1 MKKVLLILGVLF
13 ISGCQTTY
21 LTSDGE
27 ELVGNSVIGC
37 LAGELFFKNCEAGAV
52 GGANCNTKR
61 NCDTKRAK
69 IVVDI

>member
-1 MKKVLLILGVLF
+1 MKKLLLAFAIVF

-27 ELVGNSVIGC
+27 ELVGNSVLGC

-52 GGANCNTKR
+52 GGAAVTVIR
-61 NCDTKRAK
+61 NEQK
-69 IVVDI
+69 

>member
-52 GGANCNTKR
+52 GGWR

>member
-52 GGANCNTKR
+52 GGVTVIR
-61 NCDTKRAK
+61 NEQK
-69 IVVDI
+69 

>member
-37 LAGELFFKNCEAGAV
+37 LAMNCSLRTV
-52 GGANCNTKR
+52 KL
-61 NCDTKRAK
+61 
-69 IVVDI
+69 VQLVLP

>member
-1 MKKVLLILGVLF
+1 MKKILLILGVLF

-21 LTSDGE
+21 LTKNGE

-52 GGANCNTKR
+52 GGAAVTVIR
-61 NCDTKRAK
+61 NEQK
-69 IVVDI
+69 